1 MLGTYATAIAVCV
14 ASLLI
19 GQAALA
25 ICGRREWSWIAGP
38 AGLGVLLALSW
49 ATVELPGE
57 GTAAAIAVLVVSL
70 ASLFYLRGRV
80 EGAGEALRHGAPVA
94 ALALLA
100 ASLPF
105 LTEGHFGILGTSFN
119 PDMSQHLLAA
129 SRMQDGL
136 VSELSVQGYP
146 LGPHALAVAAD
157 AGMGTGLVS
166 AFSGLTI
173 AVPVLASLTALSLF
187 GEAGAA
193 RRIPAALLVGIPYL
207 VASYLVQ
214 GSFKETIE
222 ALLVLGFALGLRELS
237 RERAGDDD
245 AALLA
250 GIPLALIAAGTV
262 FAYSFPGLAWIGL
275 TLVIWA
281 AAELISRGGSEAR
294 QLVRRA
300 AAPFGVALL
309 VFAVFVA
316 PEISR
321 MSDFREFET
330 FDPTGPGLG
339 NLFGQ
344 LSPAEVL
351 GVWPTGDFRLM
362 PGDGAVPAF
371 AFYLACALGI
381 VLLAFGL
388 AWSVRRRDLAL
399 PAALVACAAVYLYA
413 RADGTP
419 YQAAK
424 ALQMAAPFAMALILV
439 PWAVGN
445 PLRSRLAPL
454 VPAAFAAA
462 AGLCSVLALA
472 NGPVGPADYTA
483 KLTELRKEVG
493 AGPTFV
499 LADRELLEERHGTEY
514 IAWELRGGRVC
525 IAPTSRA
532 GGPPP
537 TGVRYVVAP
546 ASLGPEPPFRGLVD
560 VRAAGPW
567 HLWQRPGRLRGP
579 SDCPLIAVRAARAG
593 EPRE

>member
-1 MLGTYATAIAVCV
+1 VLGTYATALAVC
-14 ASLLI
+14 ASSLLI
-19 GQAALA
+19 GQAALVL
-25 ICGRREWSWIAGP
+25 CGRRAWSWTAAP
-38 AGLGVLLALSW
+38 VGLALLLALCW
-49 ATVELPGE
+49 ATVELPGA
-57 GTAAAIAVLVVSL
+57 GQAAAIAVLAVSL
-70 ASLFYLRGRV
+70 ASLAYLWGRV
-80 EGAGEALRHGAPVA
+80 DGAGEALRRGGPVA

-100 ASLPF
+100 GSLPF
-105 LTEGHFGILGTSFN
+105 IAEGHFGILGTSFN

-129 SRMQDGL
+129 SRMSDGL
-136 VSELSVQGYP
+136 VSQLSEQGYP
-146 LGPHALAVAAD
+146 LGPHAVAVAAD
-157 AGMGTGLVS
+157 AGLGVGLVN
-166 AFSGLTI
+166 AFSGLTL
-173 AVPVLASLTALSLF
+173 AVPVLASLTALALF
-187 GEAGAA
+187 EESPAT

-214 GSFKETIE
+214 GAFKETIE
-222 ALLVLGFALGLRELS
+222 ALFVLGFALGLREIA
-237 RERAGDDD
+237 RGRAGSGD
-245 AALLA
+245 AAFLA
-250 GIPLALIAAGTV
+250 GIPLALIAAGSV

-275 TLVIWA
+275 TLVFWGG
-281 AAELISRGGSEAR
+281 AELLWKRGSDAR
-294 QLVRRA
+294 GLMRRA
-300 AAPFGVALL
+300 AAPLGVALL

-316 PEISR
+316 PELPR
-321 MSDFREFET
+321 MSDFRDFET
-330 FDPTGPGLG
+330 FDPSGPGLG

-351 GVWPTGDFRLM
+351 GVWPTGDFRLS

-371 AFYLACALGI
+371 AFYLACALGT

-388 AWSVRRRDLAL
+388 AWSARRRDGAV

-424 ALQMAAPFAMALILV
+424 ALQMAAPIAMGLILV
-439 PWAVGN
+439 PWAAGN

-454 VPAAFAAA
+454 IPAAFAAA

-472 NGPVGPADYTA
+472 NGPVGPADYTT
-483 KLTELRKEVG
+483 KLTELRGEIG

-499 LADRELLEERHGTEY
+499 LADPELLEERHGTEF

-537 TGVRYVVAP
+537 RGVRYVIAP
-546 ASLGPEPPFRGLVD
+546 ESIGPEPPFRGLAD
-560 VRAAGPW
+560 VRPAGPW
-567 HLWQRPGRLRGP
+567 HLWQRLGRLRSA
-579 SDCPLIAVRAARAG
+579 SDCPLIAVRQARVG